1 MSSINVTKKPIFSI
15 EKPKSKSGKFKARY
29 TIEIDGE
36 EFSTTVEST
45 SENQAYLSLKNKY
58 YQSLKNSK
66 HGHKLQGVDVDD
78 ALGFPRKVPPS
89 QVLQRSQASESVQAE
104 SAQNTSSEQP
114 QSLAQQAKIQS
125 SIPSLEP
132 SVMVKGKPRNH
143 IPWKETLFGSPFDG
157 RAGME
162 LHEPIPEPF
171 ERPGDEII
179 KSKTSNAQI
188 QLGRDFA
195 PSNRLKNSKS
205 IFDREY
211 NSRFSDH
218 MGAGA
223 IDIVVGRMAPFALEK
238 IDGETITLGPS
249 FNTSRPPELITK
261 KLTGGTHPGFCM
273 DAARIYISQMT
284 VMDKDFRITTKMRGT
299 NKEMNEFAPTSGIML
314 KADVLRMHSRQDIK
328 IVTGGPHET
337 VNSQGNGL
345 NINRGIHIIAE
356 NGISKEGKE
365 LPQQPMVLGDNL
377 LECLSAMQDLI
388 KQVNDRV
395 DAFISFQT
403 LLNSSIGHGFDM
415 MPVPY
420 AITMHGSQNS
430 MVDHDDNNPAQHWP
444 SSRPVDRR

>member
-1 MSSINVTKKPIFSI
+1 
-15 EKPKSKSGKFKARY
+15 
-29 TIEIDGE
+29 
-36 EFSTTVEST
+36 
-45 SENQAYLSLKNKY
+45 
-58 YQSLKNSK
+58 
-66 HGHKLQGVDVDD
+66 
-78 ALGFPRKVPPS
+78 
-89 QVLQRSQASESVQAE
+89 
-104 SAQNTSSEQP
+104 
-114 QSLAQQAKIQS
+114 
-125 SIPSLEP
+125 
-132 SVMVKGKPRNH
+132 
-143 IPWKETLFGSPFDG
+143 
-157 RAGME
+157 
-162 LHEPIPEPF
+162 
-171 ERPGDEII
+171 
-179 KSKTSNAQI
+179 
-188 QLGRDFA
+188 
-195 PSNRLKNSKS
+195 
-205 IFDREY
+205 
-211 NSRFSDH
+211 

-420 AITMHGSQNS
+420 AITMRDPRTQWSTMMTTIQHNIGRVQGLLIDVNNFSKQTNYLIDGSKNFINS
-430 MVDHDDNNPAQHWP
+430 KHNTVN
-444 SSRPVDRR
+444 